1 MKAISAAPG
10 ATPPMKLIVAALWG
24 FLMSLL
30 TVLEGPLSL
39 ASDNQFYVAVER
51 CLFWLVMPGLVIG
64 TTAGSFGLSIF
75 VNAAL
80 HFSLC
85 WLVLRV
91 FGRRT
96 PAGPEPG
103 EPVG

>member
-1 MKAISAAPG
+1 
-10 ATPPMKLIVAALWG
+10 MKLIVAALWG

-30 TVLEGPLSL
+30 TLLEGPLSL
-39 ASDNQFYVAVER
+39 ASDNQFYAAAER

-85 WLVLRV
+85 WLLLRI
-91 FGRRT
+91 FFRERKQR
-96 PAGPEPG
+96 PEQD
-103 EPVG
+103 ETVG